1 MRIQGE
7 NLITTYNNI
16 AQPPEENIKVGKTTG
31 GRGMETVRRLRAM
44 ASLCRQSAALHPD
57 IGWKLLA
64 EAEYWEHL
72 ANAVLL
78 EHFSE
83 CTASSNELMQLQ
95 PTANANDT
103 RCNSVAAA

>member
-1 MRIQGE
+1 
-7 NLITTYNNI
+7 
-16 AQPPEENIKVGKTTG
+16 
-31 GRGMETVRRLRAM
+31 METVRRLRAM

-95 PTANANDT
+95 PTPT
-103 RCNSVAAA
+103 RTTRGATRLPPRDVVAPWRGPRSSASPPHACISTSSVPFVHGLT